1 MASLKDISVVVEGGA
16 AESRAIR
23 SGEKYTTPQGF
34 TAIKD
39 GQKPRGAESAP
50 AGRKPAWIRAPMPAG
65 AGFGVTRGIVHE
77 HRLATVCEEAKCPNI
92 GECWNAGTA
101 TIMLMGA
108 VCTRACRFCSVDTG
122 NPRGWLDPEEPENT
136 ARSVE
141 LMKLKYIV
149 LTSVNRDD
157 LPDGG
162 ARHYAD
168 AIRAIKRRTPHVAVE
183 ALTPDFQGV
192 LADVETVVDSG
203 LEVFAQNVET
213 VRRLTHPVRDPRA
226 SYEQTLAVL
235 AHAKKFK
242 PGVLTKTSLMLGL
255 GETDDEIAQTMDDL
269 RAIGVDLLT
278 LGQYLRPTVHH
289 LPVQRFVTPAEFDQ
303 YREWALAKGFR
314 ECVSGPLVR
323 SSYRAEQALAGN
335 NAGIKNEVARHLP
348 AKGDNLLDE
357 APHLP
362 ADVRNTTSD
371 PPLLVRWLGKV
382 DYEPTWR
389 EMQRITDTRDAH
401 TRDEIW
407 LLEHPPVFTLGL
419 NADAGHV
426 LAAGDIPVVKIDRGG
441 QVTYHGPGQLV
452 VYPLIDIRRM
462 GLGVRDL
469 VTALETAVIEY
480 CASLGIEAATRQGA
494 PGVYVQGRKIGSV
507 GIRIRRGASYHGLAF
522 NVNMDLEPFQRIN
535 PCGYAG
541 LQMTQLAALGR
552 PDATVEEVGRA
563 FAPYLTRA
571 LAALRARN
579 AQARAAG

>member
-1 MASLKDISVVVEGGA
+1 MASLKDIPVVT
-16 AESRAIR
+16 ESRAIR
-23 SGEKYTTPQGF
+23 SGEKYVTPQGF

-39 GQKPRGAESAP
+39 GQKQRGESAP
-50 AGRKPAWIRAPMPAG
+50 ATGRKPSWIRAQLPVG
-65 AGFGVTRGIVHE
+65 AGFGAVKGIVSE

-122 NPRGWLDPEEPENT
+122 NPRGWLDAEEPENT

-162 ARHYAD
+162 AEHYAE

-192 LADVETVVDSG
+192 MRDVETVVDSG

-213 VRRLTHPVRDPRA
+213 VKRLTHPVRDPRA
-226 SYEQTLAVL
+226 SYEQTIAVL
-235 AHAKKFK
+235 AHAKKHR

-255 GETDDEIAQTMDDL
+255 GETDEEIAETMDDL
-269 RAIGVDLLT
+269 RAADVDLLT

-289 LPVQRFVTPAEFDQ
+289 LEVQRFVTPAQFDQ

-314 ECVSGPLVR
+314 ECVAGPLVR

-335 NAGIKNEVARHLP
+335 NAGIKNNHGVFPGLTPTKENVA
-348 AKGDNLLDE
+348 E
-357 APHLP
+357 AAPS
-362 ADVRNTTSD
+362 VK
-371 PPLLVRWLGKV
+371 WLGRV
-382 DYEPTWR
+382 EYEPTWR
-389 EMQRITDTRDAH
+389 EMQRITDTRDEN
-401 TRDEIW
+401 TPDEIW
-407 LLEHPPVFTLGL
+407 LLEHPPVFTQGL
-419 NADAGHV
+419 NGDPSHV
-426 LAAGDIPVVKIDRGG
+426 LAAGDIPVVQIDRGG

-452 VYPLIDIRRM
+452 VYPLIDIRRA

-469 VTALETAVIEY
+469 VTALERAVIAY
-480 CASLGIEAATRQGA
+480 CKTLGIDAECRKNA
-494 PGVYVQGRKIGSV
+494 PGVYVSGQKIASV
-507 GIRIRRGASYHGLAF
+507 GLRIRRGASYHGLAF

-541 LQMTQLAALGR
+541 LQMTQLAALGQ
-552 PDATVEEVGRA
+552 PDASVESVGGA
-563 FAPYLTRA
+563 FVPFLTDE
-571 LAALRARN
+571 LAKLRAKKPV
-579 AQARAAG
+579 